1 MIDTDEER
9 ALISRYVSVANE
21 LPNEALDI
29 RILEIAASGAE
40 EKRRAR
46 AWYASAAAIAV
57 GVLGIGLY
65 LLQPQSEPAIPV
77 GATETFGLVEGSTR
91 AFLMRQVSTGAM
103 GPGDSFFVRVVSATE
118 ED

>member
-9 ALISRYVSVANE
+9 VLISRYLSVARE
-21 LPNEALDI
+21 LPNEELDM
-29 RILEIAASGAE
+29 RILEMATSRAE
-40 EKRRAR
+40 AKREAR

-57 GVLGIGLY
+57 GVLGTSLY
-65 LLQPQSEPAIPV
+65 LLERQSEPAIPV
-77 GATETFGLVEGSTR
+77 GPTETFGLIEGSTR
-91 AFLMRQVSTGAM
+91 AFLLRQVSTEAM